1 MKSGVYHTKGPVVY
15 VNETN
20 ALTGQDVTYNSQN
33 GSMSMDKVEGFMG
46 PTTYIRGTDAE
57 MYDNIGYVKHGL
69 ITTPHAVAKTP
80 DYYIT
85 GDDIRI
91 YPGEKFTAEN
101 TASGS
106 STSACLPM
114 VTMKAGWITRIKP
127 TLHLYFTAAADV

>member
-1 MKSGVYHTKGPVVY
+1 
-15 VNETN
+15 
-20 ALTGQDVTYNSQN
+20 
-33 GSMSMDKVEGFMG
+33 
-46 PTTYIRGTDAE
+46 
-57 MYDNIGYVKHGL
+57 MYDNIGYIKHGL

-106 STSACLPM
+106 STSACSRM
-114 VTMKAGWITRIKP
+114 AIMKAAWTVNIRNLIYSRCCRGRP
-127 TLHLYFTAAADV
+127 TTAMTASVSGAMPMCPSTSPAT